1 MASTS
6 SSCFSSLNSELIS
19 LPVVC
24 SIRGTFT
31 VKAPSNA
38 TLRDI
43 YLEVSMET
51 SQSKSVFKLNTEH
64 KQLPDILLLLPEYDV
79 KNGTK
84 IYLNVHIQSGLIG
97 NIDNLTPARQATRSY
112 VFEMCPQDVKD
123 FFEAKHTVCVKI
135 PVGRN
140 AIGSL
145 KFSLDEPLNQ
155 EPEFYAE
162 SPEQISDFGPAH
174 FFHSL
179 SKIATKDCVENS
191 RATCRQMSLTAAESV
206 AGLSTL

>member
-1 MASTS
+1 MASSSS
-6 SSCFSSLNSELIS
+6 SSCFSLAQQQSSELLS

-24 SIRGTFT
+24 SLRETFT
-31 VKAPSNA
+31 VKVHTNA

-51 SQSKSVFKLNTEH
+51 SLSKSFFKLNTEH
-64 KQLPDILLLLPEYDV
+64 KQLPDSLLLLSEYDV
-79 KNGTK
+79 RNGTK

-97 NIDNLTPARQATRSY
+97 NIDNLTPARRAIRSY
-112 VFEMCPQDVKD
+112 VFNMCPQDVKD

-145 KFSLDEPLNQ
+145 KFSLDQPLNQ
-155 EPEFYAE
+155 DPEYHAK
-162 SPEQISDFGPAH
+162 
-174 FFHSL
+174 SL
-179 SKIATKDCVENS
+179 E
-191 RATCRQMSLTAAESV
+191 R
-206 AGLSTL
+206 